1 MATKKLKICQIC
13 AVDFTLKHFLV
24 PLIKKLEENYEVTTI
39 CTKGEYIT
47 HFKKKGHRYLEL
59 KISRNFNLFSHLKS
73 ISNLRK
79 IFLKER
85 FDIIHC
91 HSPIASLITRL
102 ACINFKKKI
111 IIYSAHGFYFH
122 DQMNIF
128 KKYCHIFLEKI
139 LSLNTNY
146 IFTQSYEDY
155 LDAIKYKFL
164 NKENIFHISNGVNI
178 DKFTNFNPSFSSEI
192 ANFKIENNID
202 KKNIIIGFIGRL
214 SKEKGFEEFLTAS
227 EYLLNKYTNI
237 TIIVIGDFTHGKKS
251 KAILSKLNKL
261 KEKKDF
267 INLGYKENIPFY
279 LSIMNIF
286 CLPSYREGMPRSI
299 IEAMVCGKAI
309 IATNIRG
316 CREEIKNNYT
326 GLLIPTKNSKA
337 LISSLENLISDKKLV
352 EFLGKNAKNFAIEN
366 FNEKNV
372 IKKQIN
378 IINEISKNI
387 NN

>member
-1 MATKKLKICQIC
+1 M
-13 AVDFTLKHFLV
+13 
-24 PLIKKLEENYEVTTI
+24 
-39 CTKGEYIT
+39 
-47 HFKKKGHRYLEL
+47 
-59 KISRNFNLFSHLKS
+59 
-73 ISNLRK
+73 
-79 IFLKER
+79 
-85 FDIIHC
+85 
-91 HSPIASLITRL
+91 
-102 ACINFKKKI
+102 
-111 IIYSAHGFYFH
+111 
-122 DQMNIF
+122 
-128 KKYCHIFLEKI
+128 
-139 LSLNTNY
+139 
-146 IFTQSYEDY
+146 
-155 LDAIKYKFL
+155 
-164 NKENIFHISNGVNI
+164 
-178 DKFTNFNPSFSSEI
+178 
-192 ANFKIENNID
+192 
-202 KKNIIIGFIGRL
+202 